1 MGSAQLMGY
10 VQISLQI
17 KSLQRSG
24 RFSLPLD
31 LQIGAG
37 PEGWVSIVS

>member
-10 VQISLQI
+10 VQISRQI
-17 KSLQRSG
+17 KSLQQSG
-24 RFSLPLD
+24 RFGLPLD

-37 PEGWVSIVS
+37 PEGGISIVP